1 MTLTVFIVL
10 LEHTFH
16 QMVLNRLELWG
27 SIAKDS
33 ELIEM
38 HLTLPTHL
46 SLLVGALEVLIEMK
60 NQDVKFNKDTY
71 VLAFAICYKLVRLSF
86 LNF

>member
-1 MTLTVFIVL
+1 
-10 LEHTFH
+10 
-16 QMVLNRLELWG
+16 MVLEYNFQWVVLNGLELWG
-27 SIAKDS
+27 SIAKSS
-33 ELIEM
+33 ELLPM

-46 SLLVGALEVLIEMK
+46 SLFIGALEVLIEMK

-71 VLAFAICYKLVRLSF
+71 VLAFAICYKLVSLSS